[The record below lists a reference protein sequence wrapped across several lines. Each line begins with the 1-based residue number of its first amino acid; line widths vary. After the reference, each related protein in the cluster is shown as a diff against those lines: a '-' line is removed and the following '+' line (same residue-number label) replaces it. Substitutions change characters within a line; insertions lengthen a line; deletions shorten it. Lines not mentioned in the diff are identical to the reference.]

1 MFHKAKEDKTEEKE
15 QELYVFTDKMKV
27 QTINPQPVFYDRE
40 QDKKERE

>member
-27 QTINPQPVFYDRE
+27 QTINSQPVFYERE
-40 QDKKERE
+40 QD